1 MVTQGLISH
10 NCTTHEETQTTTT
23 AASERRNV
31 IWKVLSYLSEV
42 WVLRGVTE
50 VSKHPY
56 SLQILFNVL
65 YSVLL
70 AT

>member
-1 MVTQGLISH
+1 MATQGLISH

-23 AASERRNV
+23 TASERRNV
-31 IWKVLSYLSEV
+31 VEKVLSYLSEV
-42 WVLRGVTE
+42 WVLRGVIE
-50 VSKHPY
+50 VSKHAY

>member
-1 MVTQGLISH
+1 MATQGLISH
-10 NCTTHEETQTTTT
+10 NCTNHEETQTTTT
-23 AASERRNV
+23 AASERRV
-31 IWKVLSYLSEV
+31 WKVLSYLSEV
-42 WVLRGVTE
+42 WVLGGVTE
-50 VSKHPY
+50 ISKHAY